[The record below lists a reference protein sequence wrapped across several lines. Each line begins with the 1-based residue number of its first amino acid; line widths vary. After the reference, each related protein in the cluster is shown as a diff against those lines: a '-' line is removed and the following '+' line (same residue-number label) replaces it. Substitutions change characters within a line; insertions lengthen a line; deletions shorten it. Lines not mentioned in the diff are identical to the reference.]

1 MNIRQ
6 AISHAVAGEN
16 IKFGDMLEVVRA
28 IMSGTATPAQIAGFL
43 VALHMKGESID
54 EVTAA
59 ATVMRELAVH
69 VNVSATPLIDT
80 CGTGGDAAHTFNIS
94 TATAFV
100 VAAAG
105 GYVAKHGNRSVSSSS
120 GSADVLE
127 QAGANIELE
136 PAAVARSI
144 EETGVGFMFAPA
156 HHGATRHAAAPRRE
170 LGIRTLFNVLGPLT
184 NPAGARLQLV
194 GVFDQHWQKMVV
206 EVLARLGTERAF
218 VVNAAD
224 GLDEISNGSLTTVAE
239 LRDGKIIW
247 FKIDPREHGIE
258 MQSTSSIVARDAL
271 HSLSIMTKVFNDEPG
286 PARDIVTLNGGAAIY
301 ICGIEDTLAD
311 GVVRAKSLLADGS
324 VRSRFECFIE
334 FTKQQTNTHER
345 K

>member
-1 MNIRQ
+1 MNIQQ
-6 AISHAVAGEN
+6 AIARAVVGQD
-16 IKFGDMLEVVRA
+16 IDFDDMVEVVRA
-28 IMSGTATPAQIAGFL
+28 MMSGAATPAQIAGFL

-69 VNVSATPLIDT
+69 VSVSAAPLIDT

-127 QAGANIELE
+127 QAGANIELD
-136 PAAVARSI
+136 PAAVARSV

-156 HHGATRHAAAPRRE
+156 HHGATRHAAGPRRE

-194 GVFDQHWQKMVV
+194 GVFDRHWQKMVA

-239 LRDGKIIW
+239 LRDGQINW

-258 MQSTSSIVARDAL
+258 MQPTSTIVARDAL
-271 HSLSIMTKVFNDEPG
+271 HSLSIMTKVFDDEPG

-301 ICGIEDTLAD
+301 LCGIEDTLAD

-324 VRSRFECFIE
+324 VRARFERFIE
-334 FTKQQTNTHER
+334 FTKQQTKTHER